1 MSRLRIAVTGCSGQ
15 VVRSLV
21 ERAAGT
27 NADIICIGRP
37 ALDLGELDRGHPD
50 TIDRALTSIAADV
63 LVGAAAY
70 TDVNNAEAESGLAD
84 NINGRAPGL
93 LAARAH
99 ALGIPMIQLST
110 DYVFDGTKQD
120 AYSEQDDICP
130 INAYGRSKA
139 AGERAVAAA
148 HPRHVIL
155 RTSWVYS
162 PFGRN
167 FVRTML
173 DLARK
178 QSEVR
183 VVSDQIG
190 HPTAAA
196 DIADGVLTVARNLIE
211 AGGDARYGTF
221 HMAAAGAVSWAQFA
235 EAIFAA
241 SAQRGGP
248 SARVVPIAS
257 TEYQTPARRPANSRL
272 DCGKI
277 ARVHGVSLPQWQSSL
292 GPCVARILEHGA

>member
-1 MSRLRIAVTGCSGQ
+1 MSRLRIAVTGSHGQ

-27 NADIICIGRP
+27 NVDIVCIGRP
-37 ALDLGELDRGHPD
+37 VLDLGEFE
-50 TIDRALTSIAADV
+50 TIGPALASTAADV

-70 TDVNNAEAESGLAD
+70 TDVNKAEAESEIAD
-84 NINGRAPGL
+84 RINGRAPGL

-110 DYVFDGTKQD
+110 DYVFDGAKPD
-120 AYSEQDDICP
+120 PYSEQDRICP

-148 HPRHVIL
+148 QPHHVIV

-183 VVSDQIG
+183 VVADQVG

-211 AGGDARYGTF
+211 GDGDARYGTF
-221 HMAAAGAVSWAQFA
+221 HMAAAGAASWAQFA

-241 SAQRGGP
+241 SAQCGGP

-257 TEYQTPARRPANSRL
+257 TEYQTPARRPANSQL

-277 ARVHGVSLPQWQSSL
+277 ARVHGVSLPHWQSSL
-292 GPCVARILEHGA
+292 GPCVARILEQGA

>member
-1 MSRLRIAVTGCSGQ
+1 MSRLRIAVTGSNGQ

-21 ERAAGT
+21 ERATGT
-27 NADIICIGRP
+27 NVDIICIGRP
-37 ALDLGELDRGHPD
+37 ALDLGELE
-50 TIDRALTSIAADV
+50 TIDRALTSITADV

-70 TDVNNAEAESGLAD
+70 TDVNKAEAESEIAD
-84 NINGRAPGL
+84 RINGRAPGL
-93 LAARAH
+93 LATRAH

-110 DYVFDGTKQD
+110 DYVFDGTKRD
-120 AYSEQDDICP
+120 PYSEQDEVCP
-130 INAYGRSKA
+130 INAYGHSKA

-148 HPRHVIL
+148 HPRHIIL

-183 VVSDQIG
+183 VVADQIG
-190 HPTAAA
+190 SPTAAA
-196 DIADGVLTVARNLIE
+196 DIADGVLAVALNLIE
-211 AGGDARYGTF
+211 GGGDARYGTF
-221 HMAAAGAVSWAQFA
+221 HMAAAGAASWAQFA

-241 SAQRGGP
+241 SAERGGP
-248 SARVVPIAS
+248 SARVVPVAS

-277 ARVHGVSLPQWQSSL
+277 ARVHGVSLPHWQSSL
-292 GPCVARILEHGA
+292 GPCVARILEQGA